1 MQTDMDSSAPA
12 SQTEA
17 SPSVESPSVED
28 VRVRHFATWGLVS
41 LLVSVLA
48 LVVSG
53 ADVEDDVSTKSLG
66 MGISLFAIGGWI
78 AQMLVWQ
85 DIDLSA
91 LFGPFPTRAESWGL
105 VLLCTLALDVTD
117 SVEVYLV
124 LPMLEGVAP
133 FLAESYTANAA
144 EGGENARHYL
154 WLTVS
159 AVIAAPL
166 VEEFLFR
173 GVLFQRWAHAWK
185 TPVGALVVSACCF
198 AALHGHVF
206 GAFVFAVVATLVYL
220 HTQSLWAPI
229 AMHALGNAVNVAG
242 GLPLHEAFVYV
253 TGTTSTFAFGGACFG
268 VSVALFTAILRI
280 GGPAL
285 WGALPW
291 LVHEDA

>member
-17 SPSVESPSVED
+17 SPSAED
-28 VRVRHFATWGLVS
+28 VRVRHFAAWGLVS

-53 ADVEDDVSTKSLG
+53 ADVGDDVSTKSLG

-105 VLLCTLALDVTD
+105 VLLCTLALDVMD
-117 SVEVYLV
+117 SIEVYLV
-124 LPMLEGVAP
+124 LPMLEDVAP

-185 TPVGALVVSACCF
+185 TPIGALVVSACCF

-220 HTQSLWAPI
+220 HTQSLWPPLPCTPL
-229 AMHALGNAVNVAG
+229 AMPSTSQAG
-242 GLPLHEAFVYV
+242 SPCTRH
-253 TGTTSTFAFGGACFG
+253 S
-268 VSVALFTAILRI
+268 FT
-280 GGPAL
+280 
-285 WGALPW
+285 
-291 LVHEDA
+291 